1 MAVPILTPQSS
12 ISSVVLP
19 STGTHSDVS
28 DGLVF
33 GIYDSADF
41 VSGAVDQ
48 VSYVYK
54 KLGGDV
60 LDIELTCDNVYA
72 AYEEAVL
79 EYSYI
84 LNVHQ
89 AKNILSDALGATT
102 ASFDQDGQIKSGETL
117 SGSNIEL
124 RFPKTRFE
132 YSRRIAR
139 GTSTWSVVGGDDT
152 VYSASFAPE
161 SGVQDYNLQ
170 TIISSS
176 AAISTGSLPYKLL
189 VGNKRVVIREV
200 FYKTPRAMWRFYGY
214 YGGLNV
220 VGNFSTYGQFAD
232 DSTFQVIPVWQNKA
246 QAMAFKDAIWSRN
259 SHYSYEL
266 RNNILRIFPVP
277 LDPSVGIKKYW
288 VKFTIPSEP
297 WDEVSD
303 KEEGVFG
310 VNNMNTLPFENLP
323 YSSINSIGKQWIR
336 RFGLALCKEMLGQI
350 RGKFGSLPIPGNT
363 ITLNASEL
371 LAQAK
376 EEQEKLREELKT
388 TLDDLTYNKLAASEA
403 EKMESAV
410 KTLERVPQQSI
421 FIG

>member
-12 ISSVVLP
+12 VSAVTLP

-28 DGLVF
+28 SGLVF

-89 AKNILSDALGATT
+89 AKNILSDALGAAT

-132 YSRRIAR
+132 YSRRVAR
-139 GTSTWSVVGGDDT
+139 GASTWAAVGGDDT
-152 VYSASFAPE
+152 VYSASFAPTA
-161 SGVQDYNLQ
+161 GVQDYDLQ
-170 TIISSS
+170 SIISSS
-176 AAISTGSLPYKLL
+176 AADSTTDHPYKLL

-200 FYKTPRAMWRFYGY
+200 YYKTPRAMWRFYGY

-232 DSTFQVIPVWQNKA
+232 DSTFQIIPVWQNKA
-246 QAMAFKDAIWSRN
+246 QAMAFEDSIYTRN
-259 SHYSYEL
+259 SHYSFEL
-266 RNNILRIFPVP
+266 RNNILRIFPTP
-277 LDPSVGIKKYW
+277 P
-288 VKFTIPSEP
+288 
-297 WDEVSD
+297 
-303 KEEGVFG
+303 
-310 VNNMNTLPFENLP
+310 
-323 YSSINSIGKQWIR
+323 
-336 RFGLALCKEMLGQI
+336 A
-350 RGKFGSLPIPGNT
+350 
-363 ITLNASEL
+363 
-371 LAQAK
+371 
-376 EEQEKLREELKT
+376 
-388 TLDDLTYNKLAASEA
+388 
-403 EKMESAV
+403 SAV
-410 KTLERVPQQSI
+410 TPSYFWFNFTQFCLI
-421 FIG
+421 YCI

>member
-132 YSRRIAR
+132 YSRRVAR

-152 VYSASFAPE
+152 VYSASFEPE

-176 AAISTGSLPYKLL
+176 AALTTGDLPYKLL

-266 RNNILRIFPVP
+266 RNNILRLFPVP

-297 WDEVSD
+297 WDEASD